1 MHLPPDPHSV
11 SGKGKLKWTMIKHP
25 SPVPTW
31 ASVHAVWLVQ
41 LAPEELVSP
50 SARSSS
56 PLLAPAE
63 LLLHGDLQGEHGG
76 DQEAAQRQGS
86 LHLRV
91 WFWTV
96 HGKKVVKDLLSLLP
110 FGAFIQK
117 ETCRKSHLVLCNIY
131 LQQFARYPTHVQIL
145 ASNRKQQSENWKTKC
160 KVTTTLL
167 KVKI

>member
-1 MHLPPDPHSV
+1 
-11 SGKGKLKWTMIKHP
+11 MIKHP
-25 SPVPTW
+25 SPVPTR

-56 PLLAPAE
+56 PLLAPAG

-91 WFWTV
+91 WTLDFAGTEGGDRLTFV
-96 HGKKVVKDLLSLLP
+96 ALIRGFYTEGDL
-110 FGAFIQK
+110 Q
-117 ETCRKSHLVLCNIY
+117 
-131 LQQFARYPTHVQIL
+131 
-145 ASNRKQQSENWKTKC
+145 
-160 KVTTTLL
+160 
-167 KVKI
+167 